1 VSGFIPAVDRHQTVL
16 LPETLDDYVG
26 PENPVRVIDAFVD
39 GLSLADLGFT
49 RTTPADTGRPGYDPH
64 ALLKLYVYGY
74 LHRVRSSRR
83 LERETQC
90 NVEVMWLVRRLT
102 PDHKTISDFR
112 ATHATALPNVFRA
125 FTVVCRQLEL
135 FGAELVGID
144 GTKLRAVNAKA
155 RSHTP
160 AELRRHLRRIDAR
173 IRTYLAELDARDRT
187 ESAVA
192 GTGTADEPLRAKLVR
207 LEQRQA
213 EYQALLATMETTG
226 ATQVTLTDPE
236 SRRMKTGSGTQ
247 VCYNA
252 QIAVDAQHHLIV
264 AETVTNAETDVHQ
277 LSPMAQAAHEALGA
291 PPDLAALADRGY
303 HNGPEVAR
311 CLAAGIVPTVP
322 APQTS
327 KNEATGRFT
336 KAQFTYLPEADA
348 YRCPAGQVLPFRFET
363 EENGAAQ
370 RYYYDNA
377 ACASCPLRA
386 RCTGKTDPAQG
397 RRLKRWGEEAILDAM
412 AARLAADPGSQ
423 LRRKS
428 LVEHP
433 FGTIKRGDDAS
444 YFLVRGLAKVRAEF
458 SLMALAYNLR
468 RAMSVVGVPRLVAAL
483 QTGWRGLGGPLGGST
498 LAISR

>member
-1 VSGFIPAVDRHQTVL
+1 MSGFIPAVDRHQTVL
-16 LPETLDDYVG
+16 LPDTLDEYVDA
-26 PENPVRVIDAFVD
+26 ENPVRVIDAFVD
-39 GLSLADLGFT
+39 GLALADLGFT
-49 RTTPADTGRPGYDPH
+49 RTTPADTGRPGYDPR

-83 LERETQC
+83 LERETHC

-112 ATHATALPNVFRA
+112 ATHVAALPNVFRA

-160 AELRRHLRRIDAR
+160 PELRRHLRRIDAR
-173 IRTYLAELDARDRT
+173 IKAYLTELDARDQT
-187 ESAVA
+187 ESAAARA
-192 GTGTADEPLRAKLVR
+192 GAPTEPLRAKLAR
-207 LEQRQA
+207 LEERQV
-213 EYQALLATMETTG
+213 EYQALLTTMATTG

-236 SRRMKTGSGTQ
+236 SRRMKTGGGTQ

-252 QIAVDAQHHLIV
+252 QIAVDAKHHLIV

-277 LSPMAQAAHEALGA
+277 LSPMALAAHEALGA
-291 PPDLAALADRGY
+291 PPELATLADRGY

-327 KNEATGRFT
+327 KNGAAGRFT
-336 KAQFTYLPEADA
+336 KAQFTYLPEEDA
-348 YRCPAGQVLPFRFET
+348 YRCPAGQVLPFRFEI
-363 EENGAAQ
+363 EEAGGAQ
-370 RYYYDNA
+370 RYYYDYA
-377 ACASCPLRA
+377 ACGGCPLRA

-397 RRLKRWGEEAILDAM
+397 RRIKRWGEEAILEAM
-412 AARLAADPGSQ
+412 AARLAAHPESQ
-423 LRRKS
+423 VQRKS

-433 FGTIKRGDDAS
+433 FGTMKRGDDAS
-444 YFLVRGLAKVRAEF
+444 YVLVRGLAKVRAEF

-468 RAMSVVGVPRLVAAL
+468 RAVRVVGVPRLVAAL
-483 QTGWRGLGGPLGGST
+483 QAVWRALRGPRDRST
-498 LAISR
+498 LAVSR

>member
-1 VSGFIPAVDRHQTVL
+1 MSGYIPAVDRHQTVL
-16 LPETLDDYVG
+16 LPDALDDFVG
-26 PENPVRVIDAFVD
+26 AENPVRVIDAFVD
-39 GLSLADLGFT
+39 GLALADLGFS
-49 RTTPADTGRPGYDPH
+49 RTTPADTGRPGYDPR

-112 ATHATALPNVFRA
+112 ATHAAALPNVFRA

-155 RSHTP
+155 RSFTP
-160 AELRRHLRRIDAR
+160 PELRRHLHRIDAR
-173 IRTYLAELDARDRT
+173 VKAYLAELDARDRT
-187 ESAVA
+187 ESAAA
-192 GTGTADEPLRAKLVR
+192 GAGAPAEPLRVKLAR
-207 LEQRQA
+207 LEERQA
-213 EYQALLATMETTG
+213 EYQALLATMATTG
-226 ATQVTLTDPE
+226 APQVTLTDPE
-236 SRRMKTGSGTQ
+236 SRRMKTSGGTQ

-264 AETVTNAETDVHQ
+264 AETVTNEPTDVHQ
-277 LSPMAQAAHEALGA
+277 LSPMAEAAHEALGA
-291 PPDLAALADRGY
+291 PPDLAAVADRGY

-311 CLAAGIVPTVP
+311 CLAAGIVPMVP

-327 KNEATGRFT
+327 KNEAAGRFT
-336 KAQFTYLPEADA
+336 KAQFTYLPDADA

-363 EENGAAQ
+363 EEAGAAQ
-370 RYYYDNA
+370 RYDYDYA
-377 ACASCPLRA
+377 ACAGCPLRA

-397 RRLKRWGEEAILDAM
+397 RRIKRWGEEAILEAM
-412 AARLAADPGSQ
+412 AARLAADPGSRV
-423 LRRKS
+423 RRKS

-433 FGTIKRGDDAS
+433 FGTMKRGDDAS
-444 YFLVRGLAKVRAEF
+444 YFLVRGLAKVRGEF

-468 RAMSVVGVPRLVAAL
+468 RAVSVVGVPRLVAAL
-483 QTGWRGLGGPLGGST
+483 RAGWRGGGEALSRSPL
-498 LAISR
+498 AVSR